1 MVWRIW
7 KLIQT
12 SLVIWGRANSS
23 RMAAAL
29 TFFTV
34 LSLAPLLVLA
44 IGIAGFIYGD
54 QVAEQEVIELVSEFT
69 SDEIATIT
77 GGLIENATSQPE
89 SGLVAST
96 ISLVILVFAASGVF
110 SQLHDTFNEIWYVP
124 IEDRSGWFFLIRT
137 RIVGIALVFIA
148 GIVLLATI
156 ILSTG
161 LETFG
166 EWWAESYPEILPW
179 LELIDTGVAFL
190 LTPVVL
196 AVFFWQLPVTKVA
209 WSDVWPAGLL
219 TAALMGVSRYLI
231 GFYLRFSSTSEAYG
245 AAGSL
250 VVLLIWVY
258 MTAMVIFYGAAFS
271 HAWAQVYGSRSGN
284 EESAIEL

>member
-1 MVWRIW
+1 MIRRIW

-12 SLVIWGRANSS
+12 SFVIWGRANSS

-44 IGIAGFIYGD
+44 IGIAGFIFGD
-54 QVAEQEVIELVSEFT
+54 RVAEHEVIDLVSEFT
-69 SDEIATIT
+69 SSEIATIT
-77 GGLIENATSQPE
+77 GQLIENATSQPE
-89 SGLVAST
+89 SGLVASSV
-96 ISLVILVFAASGVF
+96 SLVILVFAASGVF
-110 SQLHDTFNEIWYVP
+110 SQLHDTFNVIWYVP
-124 IEDRSGWFFLIRT
+124 IEDRSGWLFLIRT
-137 RIVGIALVFIA
+137 RIVGIVMVFVA
-148 GIVLLATI
+148 GILLLATI

-166 EWWAESYPEILPW
+166 TWWAKFYPDILPW
-179 LELIDTGVAFL
+179 IYLVDTAVAFL
-190 LTPVVL
+190 LTPLVL
-196 AVFFWQLPVTKVA
+196 SVFFWKLPVTKIE
-209 WSDVWPAGLL
+209 WRDVWPAGLL
-219 TAALMGVSRYLI
+219 TAALIGLSRYLI

-258 MTAMVIFYGAAFS
+258 ITAMVIFYGAAFS
-271 HAWAQVYGSRSGN
+271 HAWAQVYGSRSAN
-284 EESAIEL
+284 EESAVEL